1 MDLEVKQL
9 DAAREHNVIFLTNIV
24 QCLGE
29 KLNIIM
35 TVLSILIYTQQNYNK
50 IEINMLSQ
58 SS

>member
-9 DAAREHNVIFLTNIV
+9 DASRGHNVIFLTNIV

-35 TVLSILIYTQQNYNK
+35 KVLSILIYTQQNYNK
-50 IEINMLSQ
+50 IEINML
-58 SS
+58 